1 MDDVDG
7 PKRKIDGWSNQ
18 FITTPASRAII
29 ARCHDALQQATAT
42 AQTDEQKQRVAL
54 FVKCFAFSE
63 SLFDLAEAPTDEARY
78 NHAVDLAKKSKGL
91 TNDIVTQ
98 IGQSNFDAATNS
110 ATTLSRTCRTCH
122 TFYKKE

>member
-1 MDDVDG
+1 LWRQLDDVDG

-78 NHAVDLAKKSKGL
+78 NHAVDLAKNLSTDKWA
-91 TNDIVTQ
+91 VY
-98 IGQSNFDAATNS
+98 NS
-110 ATTLSRTCRTCH
+110 ATPMEAITAI
-122 TFYKKE
+122 YKGPIKK